1 MLWRSEIP
9 EEPHQSDW
17 LKFFLRFMVSLYG
30 LIPISLYAYYAMI
43 KAFLTWGPFDQTWI
57 SWMNGSSICS
67 DKSMMHEGKRP
78 IAFQSEALEE
88 LGMVSFL
95 FSDKTGT
102 LTRNEMVLK
111 KSFLRENF
119 RVQSEMQHE
128 IL

>member
-1 MLWRSEIP
+1 
-9 EEPHQSDW
+9 
-17 LKFFLRFMVSLYG
+17 
-30 LIPISLYAYYAMI
+30 
-43 KAFLTWGPFDQTWI
+43 
-57 SWMNGSSICS
+57 
-67 DKSMMHEGKRP
+67 MHEGKRP